1 MASLHQARVA
11 HAIASLYSVRVAA
24 LGPLIFAG
32 FCILLSARSASAQA
46 VPTSRTIQANV
57 APAESPSTSFTT
69 DLGYISTTGNT
80 RVSTVNIAER
90 IVHSRGFWR
99 FEQTFGVV
107 YGEADGE
114 ENANLLRAG
123 LGAQYALRPW
133 VALATG
139 ALYDRNRFAGIARR
153 TEEYLGLV
161 FRVLQASRDT
171 LRLETGASLT
181 QQLGVDGI
189 ANNFPAARAALWYKH
204 TFGGAAFFLQTLEI
218 IPNLEITEDFRINSE
233 SALVAPLSQRVALKL
248 GYLVRF
254 DNLPEPDFLS
264 TDRIFTSGLQ
274 VSF

>member
-1 MASLHQARVA
+1 MRLHRLSTTLFVAVSLPWFVT
-11 HAIASLYSVRVAA
+11 
-24 LGPLIFAG
+24 PL
-32 FCILLSARSASAQA
+32 RAQA
-46 VPTSRTIQANV
+46 VPTSRTVQANV
-57 APAESPSTSFTT
+57 APAEKPSTSFTT
-69 DLGYISTTGNT
+69 DLGYVSTSGNT
-80 RVSTVNIAER
+80 SVSTVNIAER

-107 YGEADGE
+107 YSEADGE
-114 ENANLLRAG
+114 ENTNLLRAS

-139 ALYDRNRFAGIARR
+139 VLYDRNRFAGVARR

-161 FRVLQASRDT
+161 FRLVQAERDT
-171 LRLETGASLT
+171 LRIETGASLT
-181 QQLGVDGI
+181 QQQGVEGV
-189 ANNFPAARAALWYKH
+189 ANNFPAARAAFWYKR
-204 TFGGAAFFLQTLEI
+204 TFGSSAFFLQTLET
-218 IPNLEITEDFRINSE
+218 IPNLQVTEDFRINSE
-233 SALVAPLSQRVALKL
+233 SALVAPLSQRIALKL